1 MSGSKHHA
9 AHHHLALRQAAPLCH
24 HLMRPK
30 LRFGVAMSAL
40 IVLAD
45 SVLRF
50 SWTLRFYHALFPSGD
65 SFVLCTQFLEVFRR
79 ALWNLLRIEW
89 EHMRQRVRQR
99 QSLLA
104 IKKKEGSRGVGGGG
118 GGVGEDSSSLL
129 MVSLGGV
136 GSNGEGGGAA
146 PSGSHHGASGGG
158 AMGAGAAGGG
168 AAIVGAAAAAA
179 SGASERA
186 GFLLHPG
193 KRPKEAT
200 A

>member
-9 AHHHLALRQAAPLCH
+9 AHHHLALRQAAGAAPLCH

-50 SWTLRFYHALFPSGD
+50 SWTLRFYHAIFPSGD

-104 IKKKEGSRGVGGGG
+104 IKKKEGSRGVGGG
-118 GGVGEDSSSLL
+118 EDSSSLL

-146 PSGSHHGASGGG
+146 PSGSHHGSSGGG
-158 AMGAGAAGGG
+158 ATGAGAPGAAGGG
-168 AAIVGAAAAAA
+168 GAGIAAAAAA
-179 SGASERA
+179 SERA
-186 GFLLHPG
+186 SFLLHPG